1 MPAQGLGLV
10 SHPLAHLLQD
20 RLTFVP
26 VPQAVS
32 SFGNFDT
39 MRVG

>member
-20 RLTFVP
+20 CSTVVP

-32 SFGNFDT
+32 SFGDVDT